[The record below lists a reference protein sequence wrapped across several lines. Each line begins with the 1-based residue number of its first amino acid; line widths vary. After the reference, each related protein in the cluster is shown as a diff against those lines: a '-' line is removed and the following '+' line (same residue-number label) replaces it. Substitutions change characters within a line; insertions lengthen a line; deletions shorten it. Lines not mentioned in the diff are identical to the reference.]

1 MTVVGPSPASHA
13 FSVEADQRDGRL
25 VLRMVGELDSVSAP
39 DLRRLVDELPITGD
53 TVLDLAELTF
63 VDSSGLGCFFR
74 LQQRVADAGGL
85 LEAHGAC
92 PPVRHAIQM
101 VQLNRVMA
109 LLD

>member
-1 MTVVGPSPASHA
+1 MTVAEPPTAPGPFA
-13 FSVEADQRDGRL
+13 VECAELDGRL
-25 VLRMVGELDSVSAP
+25 LLRLAGELDSDAAVE
-39 DLRRLVDELPITGD
+39 LHRVVDELAVPGD
-53 TVLDLAELTF
+53 TVLDLSHLTF
-63 VDSSGLGCFFR
+63 VDSSGLGCLFR

-92 PPVRHAIQM
+92 PQVRAAIQL